1 MVTIIPLYFAI
12 PLLAAFLIPVIGKF
26 ARTFAWLFTTVV
38 SFALFVV
45 ALYGVTAVQGASMIV
60 YKMGNWAPPLGIVM
74 VLDAFSAF
82 MALVISIVVFAGALF
97 SYRYLTHYT
106 GQWKFYTLYML
117 ITAGMMGVV
126 LTGDLFNMFVFLE
139 IAAISSYALV
149 AFGVEAEELEAS
161 FKYMVMGEIGGL
173 TLLLAIALIYAR
185 TSTLNLADVSNGLQL
200 AGQTTFFWTV
210 LALMLFA
217 FSIKAAFVPF
227 HSWLP
232 DAHPAAPAPVS
243 SLLSGIFIK
252 VLGIYT
258 TARMVFN
265 IFGLSRASAPMFFNI
280 LIVLGLLSIAVAGL
294 TAVNQKDYK
303 RLLGY
308 SSVSQIGYIMLGFGI
323 GNYYGVAG
331 AIFYILAHALAK
343 SLLFLT
349 SGSVVH
355 ATGTRDLTKLAGLG
369 EKMPTTA
376 WSFRFGGMSL
386 IGIPPLVGFWAKFW
400 IILGALKAD
409 MLWLAIVAIVLSGLT
424 LYYYLKIENSVF
436 LKKGK
441 VAAKPAPFTMRI
453 AMVFLVVL
461 IVILG
466 IGFQQV
472 IDFVVGPAANAL
484 LRGLEYAS
492 LVFGSATTGL

>member
-1 MVTIIPLYFAI
+1 MVTIIPLYFAL

-26 ARTFAWLFTTVV
+26 AKTFTWLFTTAV
-38 SFALFVV
+38 SFLLFVI
-45 ALYGVTAVQGASMIV
+45 ALYGVAAMQGVSMIV

-82 MALVISIVVFAGALF
+82 MALVIAIVVFTGALF
-97 SYRYLTHYT
+97 SYRYLDHYT

-173 TLLLAIALIYAR
+173 TLLLAIALIYAK
-185 TSTLNLADVSNGLQL
+185 TSTLNLADVSNGLQIV
-200 AGQTTFFWTV
+200 GRTTYFWTV
-210 LALMLFA
+210 LGLMLFA

-232 DAHPAAPAPVS
+232 DAHPSAPAPVS
-243 SLLSGIFIK
+243 SLLSGVFIK

-265 IFGLSRASAPMFFNI
+265 IFGLSRATAPMFFDI
-280 LIVLGLLSIAVAGL
+280 LIVLGLLSITVAGL
-294 TAVNQKDYK
+294 TALNQKDYK

-331 AIFYILAHALAK
+331 AIFFILAHALAK

-400 IILGALKAD
+400 IILGALKAG
-409 MLWLAIVAIVLSGLT
+409 MLWLAVVAILLSGLT
-424 LYYYLKIENSVF
+424 LYYYLKIENGVF

-441 VAAKPAPFTMRI
+441 IDAKPAPFTMRI

-461 IVILG
+461 IVLLG
-466 IGFQQV
+466 LGFQQV
-472 IDFVVGPAANAL
+472 IDFIVGPAANAL
-484 LRGLEYAS
+484 LRGLEYAP
-492 LVFGSATTGL
+492 LVFGSITTGF